1 MAEPGTTDEGDVS
14 MTTTAKS
21 RAFVISCCTTTFIAG
36 GLVVGAASA
45 HAVPLVP
52 LAPPCTQ
59 WGFPNGGN
67 GFKNNI
73 GQSLLFQAAGKSV
86 TQAPA
91 SWTGPSGTNGS
102 GYLNGS
108 INGSGLNFTWKGDGG
123 PPNFKGGATITF
135 VGTVNNDGSAGGT
148 VSYSDGGPGSFTSNK
163 PMTCVDAAPQQQ
175 QPQKPAEPQNPPPP
189 QVYTNAITPAFDG
202 QQNVFNVTLT
212 NSSPLPATCN
222 YEAVSLNPLV
232 PSDTKRTFDVPAN
245 GKHTE
250 SFKGLKTGTQYK
262 ITIPCTDSSGKQSQQ
277 LGSVNQTVTW

>member
-1 MAEPGTTDEGDVS
+1 
-14 MTTTAKS
+14 MTTTARS
-21 RAFVISCCTTTFIAG
+21 TALAISCCATIFIAG
-36 GLVVGAASA
+36 GLAVAAAPA

-59 WGFPNGGN
+59 WGFPVGGN
-67 GFKNNI
+67 GFKNNL
-73 GQSLLFQAAGKSV
+73 GQSLLFQAGGKTV
-86 TQAPA
+86 TQAAA

-108 INGSGLNFTWKGDGG
+108 VSGSGLNFTWQGDGG

-148 VSYSDGGPGSFTSNK
+148 VSYSDGGPGSFTSTK
-163 PMTCVDAAPQQQ
+163 PMTCIDAPPQQQ
-175 QPQKPAEPQNPPPP
+175 QQQDPPKPADAPPP
-189 QVYTNAITPAFDG
+189 VYTNAISPSFDG
-202 QQNVFNVTLT
+202 EQTVFNVTLK

-222 YEAVSLNPLV
+222 YEAVSLNALL
-232 PSDTKRTFDVPAN
+232 PSDTTRTFDVPAN
-245 GKHTE
+245 GSHTE

-262 ITIPCTDSSGKQSQQ
+262 ITIPCTDSSGKQTQQ